1 MRRRRPRRL
10 FFFPFCLTWGHRM
23 NDTAI
28 GLDRTEAEVL
38 DCEVSDEALE
48 AVAGNESLARWTM
61 FCTGIQCPG

>member
-1 MRRRRPRRL
+1 
-10 FFFPFCLTWGHRM
+10 M

-48 AVAGNESLARWTM
+48 AVAGNEPLARWTM